1 MAIALDTA
9 TTKTGA
15 AASYTWAHTCTGAD
29 LILVVEIAWVASDA
43 GRWINTVTYD
53 GIALTKV
60 AGLVS
65 DRDRCELWYLIG
77 PPTGS
82 NNVVVTNAG
91 AGGKTAEIAAGAVSY
106 TGVHQIDPIS
116 GFVTQTGSG
125 ASITKDISSGADNL
139 VVDIVAAHTNGVGVS
154 FAPGGGQSEEW
165 NVEFG
170 TIIEGAGSREAGAS
184 TVTMSWTCTA
194 ATLLQQ
200 IIMSLQ
206 PSSTFTVRP
215 ISYTLDVWDPE
226 QRILD
231 SAGHVVPRYKVKPN
245 RWAKIVGLGR
255 VDAEVYENNY
265 DDPNLVYFESVKY
278 DGETDQVEIITN
290 RGNLPEI
297 ILARL
302 MSGGTG

>member
-106 TGVHQIDPIS
+106 TGVHQTDPIS

-170 TIIEGAGSREAGAS
+170 TIIIEKQTNPAGFGGNFGFTGEITTGLAHGEFETKRVPPGTY
-184 TVTMSWTCTA
+184 TVTETGKAGWTLSGIDCK
-194 ATLLQQ
+194 
-200 IIMSLQ
+200 
-206 PSSTFTVRP
+206 
-215 ISYTLDVWDPE
+215 D
-226 QRILD
+226 
-231 SAGHVVPRYKVKPN
+231 
-245 RWAKIVGLGR
+245 
-255 VDAEVYENNY
+255 NN
-265 DDPNLVYFESVKY
+265 
-278 DGETDQVEIITN
+278 
-290 RGNLPEI
+290 
-297 ILARL
+297 
-302 MSGGTG
+302 